1 MPDLVRRVAAHAW
14 RAEVAAALAAGN
26 TWFDWLGAVDEIGR
40 EDAFRVMIRLAP
52 HPDADGVVLETLSAG
67 RDEPHLDSVADL
79 IGGASWHEREVRD
92 FFGITFGGGD
102 DRPLL
107 LRDGAVGFPLRRD
120 AVLAAR
126 VARPWPG
133 GKEPGEAASAAR
145 RRMVPPGVPDPD
157 VWGEREGE
165 PAAPQEVAASL
176 QGGRVRRR
184 R

>member
-1 MPDLVRRVAAHAW
+1 MPDAVRRVPPQEW
-14 RAEVAAALAAGN
+14 RAAVAAALASGN
-26 TWFDWLGAVDEIGR
+26 TWFDWLGATDEIGR
-40 EDAFRVMIRLAP
+40 EDAFRVLIRLAP
-52 HPDADGVVLETLSAG
+52 TPDADGVRLETLTAG
-67 RDEPHLDSVADL
+67 REDPHLPSLRDL
-79 IGGASWHEREVRD
+79 IAGAAWHEREVRD
-92 FFGITFGGGD
+92 FFGITFDGGD
-102 DRPLL
+102 NRPLL
-107 LRDGAVGFPLRRD
+107 LRPDAVGHPLRRD

-165 PAAPQEVAASL
+165 PAAPEEVAASL